1 MNELHSQALQIR
13 ILTGMISKLA
23 GQDLER
29 RLQAGGL
36 DVSMPQV
43 AVLRRIQGGSSTI
56 SELSGE
62 MLLTPASLVPV
73 VDALERKGL
82 LRRGPDAEDR
92 RRKSLALTPS
102 GQALLTRLPALRED
116 DAVARGLARMRP
128 EQTAQL
134 TCLLRDLACSLVGD
148 RDLVDRALAAS
159 GSSVLS

>member
-1 MNELHSQALQIR
+1 MDDLHSQALQIR

-43 AVLRRIQGGSSTI
+43 AVMRRIQGGCTTI
-56 SELSGE
+56 SELSNE
-62 MLLTPASLVPV
+62 MLLSPASLVPV

-102 GQALLTRLPALRED
+102 GAALLARLPALRQG
-116 DAVARGLARMRP
+116 DAVARCLAGMRP
-128 EQTAQL
+128 DQTAQL
-134 TCLLRDLACSLVGD
+134 AGLLRDLACSMVGD
-148 RDLVDRALAAS
+148 RDLVDRALAVS
-159 GSSVLS
+159 GSPVLS